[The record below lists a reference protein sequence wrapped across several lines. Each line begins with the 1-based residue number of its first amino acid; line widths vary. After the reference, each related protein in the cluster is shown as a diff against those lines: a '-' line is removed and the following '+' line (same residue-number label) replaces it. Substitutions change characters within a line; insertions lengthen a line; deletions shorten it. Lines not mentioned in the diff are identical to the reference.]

1 MSSRVIAHRYAQA
14 VFDEAVSRNQEEV
27 VERDLSTMKDIKTAV
42 PELFR
47 ILKSPII
54 DTWRK
59 KKIAHEVFKDHVSPL
74 TLSFVTLILEKG
86 RESFVLDIISQY
98 DKLMDERRN
107 IIRVEVTSAK
117 PLDDDSKSHLEASLE
132 KLTNMNVRAIYREDA
147 SLLGG
152 LSVLIGDKVYDGSL
166 RQQLRNL
173 KLKLASE

>member
-1 MSSRVIAHRYAQA
+1 MSSHVIAHRYAQA

-27 VERDLSTMKDIKTAV
+27 VEKDLATMKAINAAV

-47 ILKSPII
+47 ILRSPII

-59 KKIAHEVFKDHVSPL
+59 KKIAHEVFKDHLSPL
-74 TLSFVTLILEKG
+74 TLSFVTLVLEKG

-98 DKLMDERRN
+98 GKLMDERRN
-107 IIRVEVTSAK
+107 IVRVEVTSAK
-117 PLDDDSKSHLEASLE
+117 PLDNTSKSHLEGSLE
-132 KLTNMNVRAIYREDA
+132 KLTNKNISATYREDA